1 MSRQDEIL
9 EFWLPLGEKKWF
21 SSEDEIDQQIR
32 LRFMDLWGAAWEG
45 GLTDWQTSA
54 RGMLAYLIVTDQFP
68 RNMFRGDARS
78 FATDELARSAAR
90 RAVMQGLDLQIDGP
104 GRCFFYLPFE
114 HAESLGDQDWG
125 VDLTEGRILDASFLL
140 NAKAHREIIRRFGRF
155 PFRNKALGRQT
166 TAAEQAFI
174 DAGGYG
180 ALMKELAG

>member
-1 MSRQDEIL
+1 MSRQEEVL
-9 EFWLPLGEKKWF
+9 EFWLPQGVKAWF
-21 SSEDEIDQQIR
+21 AVDPEVDHQIR
-32 LRFMDLWGAAWEG
+32 LRFLDLWGAAWEG
-45 GLTDWQTSA
+45 GLRDWQVSP

-78 FATDELARSAAR
+78 FATDDRARAAAR
-90 RAVMQGLDLQIDGP
+90 QAVMRGHDLAVNGP
-104 GRCFFYLPFE
+104 ERCFFYLPFE

-125 VDLTEGRILDASFLL
+125 VDLTEDRLLDASFLL

-155 PFRNKALGRQT
+155 PFRNKALGRET
-166 TAAEQAFI
+166 TAAEQAFL